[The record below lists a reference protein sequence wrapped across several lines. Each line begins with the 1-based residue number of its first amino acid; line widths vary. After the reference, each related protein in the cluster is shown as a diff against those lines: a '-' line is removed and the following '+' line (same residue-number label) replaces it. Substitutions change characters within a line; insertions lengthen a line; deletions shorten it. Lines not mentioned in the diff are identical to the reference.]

1 MKKVNNIK
9 KTMNKYKDLIAHA
22 SKEISIT
29 ELANIQANTPVKT
42 GNLKKSIGT
51 EVQGEG
57 SNTTIVWGSDL
68 IYAPKVEFE
77 NTSYLRQ
84 TLRDNHDEV
93 VEILKKHLEK
103 TDS

>member
-9 KTMNKYKDLIAHA
+9 KVMNEYKDLIADA
-22 SKEISIT
+22 SKEVSIT
-29 ELANIQANTPVKT
+29 ELANIQSNTPVKT

-51 EVQGEG
+51 EVRGEG
-57 SNTTIVWGSDL
+57 SDTTIVWGSDL
-68 IYAPKVEFE
+68 AYAPKVEFE

-84 TLRDNHDEV
+84 TLRDNHDEI

-103 TDS
+103 IDS

>member
-1 MKKVNNIK
+1 MKKRNNIK
-9 KTMNKYKDLIAHA
+9 KTMNKYKDLIAEA
-22 SKEISIT
+22 SREISIT

-42 GNLKKSIGT
+42 GDLKKSIGT

-57 SNTTIVWGSDL
+57 SKTNIIWGSNL

-84 TLRDNHDEV
+84 TLRDNNEEV
-93 VEILKKHLEK
+93 VEIIRRHLSK
-103 TDS
+103 IKD

>member
-9 KTMNKYKDLIAHA
+9 KVMNEYKDLLADA

-57 SNTTIVWGSDL
+57 LNTTIIWGTDL
-68 IYAPKVEFE
+68 VYAPKVEFE

-84 TLRDNHDEV
+84 TLRDNNDEV
-93 VEILKKHLEK
+93 VEIIKKHLEK
-103 TDS
+103 IDS

>member
-9 KTMNKYKDLIAHA
+9 KVMNEYKDLIADA

-29 ELANIQANTPVKT
+29 ELSNIQSNTPVKT
-42 GNLKKSIGT
+42 GNLKNSIAT
-51 EVQGEG
+51 DVQGEG
-57 SNTTIVWGSDL
+57 SETTIVWGSDL

-84 TLRDNHDEV
+84 TLRDNHDEI

-103 TDS
+103 IEN

>member
-1 MKKVNNIK
+1 MKKRNNIK
-9 KTMNKYKDLIAHA
+9 KTMNKYKDLIADA

-51 EVQGEG
+51 EIQGEG
-57 SNTTIVWGSDL
+57 SKTTIVWGSNL

-84 TLRDNHDEV
+84 TLRDNHEEV
-93 VEILKKHLEK
+93 VEIIKKHLKKIE
-103 TDS
+103 D